1 MRARSTSGTDTG
13 LRKCRINDKN
23 HDFLHFSLCQAG
35 RFLRATGKRH
45 EDSVRLFVSI
55 SAHSQLDSAVYS
67 RLFRKVMGWQIRK
80 LVAADVAAFRDLRLE
95 ALQTYPDA
103 FGSTYETEMSRPLS
117 YFVERLQKNVILGG
131 FDQGELVGMIGFYQQ
146 SGPKDRHKGV
156 IWGMYVKPRLQGGGL
171 ASVLLNSV
179 IELGKM
185 QVEQIQLTVVTTNQR
200 AIRFYEVSGFRGYGV
215 EKNALKSGEH
225 YFDELHMV
233 RFLV

>member
-1 MRARSTSGTDTG
+1 
-13 LRKCRINDKN
+13 
-23 HDFLHFSLCQAG
+23 
-35 RFLRATGKRH
+35 
-45 EDSVRLFVSI
+45 
-55 SAHSQLDSAVYS
+55 
-67 RLFRKVMGWQIRK
+67 MGWQIRK

-156 IWGMYVKPRLQGGGL
+156 IWGMYIKSRLQGGGL
-171 ASVLLNSV
+171 ASALLDSV

-200 AIRFYEVSGFRGYGV
+200 AIRFYQVSGFRAYGV
-215 EKNALKSGEH
+215 EKNALKSGER

-233 RFLV
+233 RFL

>member
-1 MRARSTSGTDTG
+1 
-13 LRKCRINDKN
+13 
-23 HDFLHFSLCQAG
+23 
-35 RFLRATGKRH
+35 
-45 EDSVRLFVSI
+45 
-55 SAHSQLDSAVYS
+55 
-67 RLFRKVMGWQIRK
+67 MGWQIRK

-156 IWGMYVKPRLQGGGL
+156 IWGMYIKSRLQGGGL
-171 ASVLLNSV
+171 ASALLDSV

-215 EKNALKSGEH
+215 EKNALKSGQR

-233 RFLV
+233 RFL

>member
-1 MRARSTSGTDTG
+1 
-13 LRKCRINDKN
+13 
-23 HDFLHFSLCQAG
+23 
-35 RFLRATGKRH
+35 
-45 EDSVRLFVSI
+45 
-55 SAHSQLDSAVYS
+55 
-67 RLFRKVMGWQIRK
+67 MGWQIRK

-103 FGSTYETEMSRPLS
+103 FGSTYETEISRPLS

-156 IWGMYVKPRLQGGGL
+156 IWGMYIKSRLQGGGL
-171 ASVLLNSV
+171 ASALLDSV

-200 AIRFYEVSGFRGYGV
+200 AIRFYEVSGFHGYGV
-215 EKNALKSGEH
+215 EKNALKSGQR

-233 RFLV
+233 RFL